1 MLFPNLTHPRAYVG
15 ALALLAILAV
25 PFALGSPFVYHLAV
39 QVCVFAA
46 LATAWNIV
54 GGFAGQLSLG
64 HAVFYGIGSYT
75 ASLLIVGMG
84 LSPWVGMFAG
94 AAVSM
99 LAALVIA
106 YPTMRLRGPF
116 FALATIAVLEV
127 CRLLAIHFEGV
138 TGGSAGLNVPLN
150 IGLKWMI
157 FRDKSAYL
165 LIAFG
170 FLALTLW
177 VSWLIRHA
185 RFGFY
190 LIAVR
195 EREDAARAVGVNAAR
210 VKIGAAVI
218 SAALTSLVGTFHAM
232 YLTFLEPSAAF
243 SLELSIQI
251 AMFALIGGLGTVAG
265 PLLGTLVV
273 LPAAELS
280 RGWLGALGSGTHG
293 FVYGVVLVL
302 VVLFFPRGLVG
313 HLGARVLSLIDR
325 LPGGRRHAVV
335 EARPL
340 PAAPAVL
347 ADSPAAP
354 VNSPAATAT
363 LPAAAQGE
371 PLLIAQGLHKHFFG
385 LKATD
390 NVSLTLHEGEI
401 LGVIGPNGAGKTTVF
416 NLLSG
421 FLRPDQ
427 GTVKMRLPDGGWA
440 TPNTPE
446 GFAHAGLGRTF
457 QIVQP
462 FAGLTV
468 LENIM
473 LGAFMHTRSSA
484 EAEAIAR
491 EVARIT
497 DLAGLLDAPARG
509 LTVGGMKRLE
519 VARALATRPRVLLL
533 DEVLAGLNPTDVARA
548 IEMVRR
554 IRASGVAVLMIEH
567 LMQATMALSDRIVV
581 INAGQVLREGKP
593 ADVVNDPEVIQA
605 YLGKGYLDAQN
616 S

>member
-1 MLFPNLTHPRAYVG
+1 M
-15 ALALLAILAV
+15 
-25 PFALGSPFVYHLAV
+25 
-39 QVCVFAA
+39 
-46 LATAWNIV
+46 
-54 GGFAGQLSLG
+54 
-64 HAVFYGIGSYT
+64 
-75 ASLLIVGMG
+75 
-84 LSPWVGMFAG
+84 
-94 AAVSM
+94 
-99 LAALVIA
+99 
-106 YPTMRLRGPF
+106 
-116 FALATIAVLEV
+116 
-127 CRLLAIHFEGV
+127 
-138 TGGSAGLNVPLN
+138 
-150 IGLKWMI
+150 
-157 FRDKSAYL
+157 
-165 LIAFG
+165 
-170 FLALTLW
+170 
-177 VSWLIRHA
+177 
-185 RFGFY
+185 
-190 LIAVR
+190 
-195 EREDAARAVGVNAAR
+195 
-210 VKIGAAVI
+210 
-218 SAALTSLVGTFHAM
+218 
-232 YLTFLEPSAAF
+232 
-243 SLELSIQI
+243 
-251 AMFALIGGLGTVAG
+251 
-265 PLLGTLVV
+265 
-273 LPAAELS
+273 
-280 RGWLGALGSGTHG
+280 
-293 FVYGVVLVL
+293 
-302 VVLFFPRGLVG
+302 
-313 HLGARVLSLIDR
+313 
-325 LPGGRRHAVV
+325 
-335 EARPL
+335 
-340 PAAPAVL
+340 PAAP
-347 ADSPAAP
+347 
-354 VNSPAATAT
+354 
-363 LPAAAQGE
+363 QGE

-427 GTVKMRLPDGGWA
+427 GTVKMRLPDGAWA

-446 GFAHAGLGRTF
+446 GFAHAGVGRTF

-491 EVARIT
+491 EVART
-497 DLAGLLDAPARG
+497 CDLAGLLDAPARG

-554 IRASGVAVLMIEH
+554 IRASGIAVLMIEH